1 MNKAHLRKEIL
12 AVRKSVSSPAL
23 SAQICDKAA
32 GLDVFRRAKTIMIYL
47 PTGSEV
53 DTSRLLAHALS
64 AGKKVCAPKVLC
76 DTEMEAVYIDNTG
89 FQMGRFQI
97 WEPMGPP
104 ADSIDL
110 VFVPG
115 AVFDPKGHRI
125 GYGRGYYD
133 RFLQNSAA
141 CKVGLCY
148 ACQMVPLIPAEPH
161 DVRLDKILT
170 EDKIY
175 P

>member
-1 MNKAHLRKEIL
+1 MNKSQLRHEIL
-12 AVRKSVSSPAL
+12 AARKSVSSPLL

-32 GLDVFRRAKTIMIYL
+32 ALDVFRRAHTVMLYL

-53 DTSRLLAHALS
+53 DTSRLLSLS
-64 AGKKVCAPKVLC
+64 LSLGKKVCAPKVLS
-76 DTEMEAVYIDNTG
+76 DTEMEARYIDRTG
-89 FQMGRFQI
+89 FRKGRFQI

-125 GYGRGYYD
+125 GYGKGYYD
-133 RFLQNSAA
+133 RFLRNTAA

-148 ACQMVPLIPAEPH
+148 ACQMVPSIPAEPH
-161 DVRLDKILT
+161 DVRLDMILT

-175 P
+175 T